1 VLTLILIV
9 KLFFFYVNYSVRR
22 KVNESAHT
30 LTKVTT
36 FSARSQIL
44 VDISNRIEHILI
56 KHSFVTQ
63 ASSLVKKIWQ
73 NVLILFLIVKLYFF
87 YVNYSVKFIRRKT
100 NECAHTL
107 TKVTTFS
114 ASSQILVDISN
125 CIEHILVKHSFVTL
139 DSTLIEKIWQNEQ
152 ILFLIV
158 KLFFLFLC

>member
-139 DSTLIEKIWQNEQ
+139 DSTLIEKIWQNEL